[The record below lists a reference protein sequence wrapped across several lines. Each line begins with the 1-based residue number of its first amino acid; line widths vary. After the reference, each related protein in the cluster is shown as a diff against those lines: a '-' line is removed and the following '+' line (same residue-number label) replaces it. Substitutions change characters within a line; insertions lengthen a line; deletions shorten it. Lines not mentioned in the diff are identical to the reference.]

1 MNRDEKS
8 QKKPRKMDKSLIHEA
23 EHNSLLKSLEKNL
36 EIPQE
41 FTYADRKT
49 VDSEVSTLSETVL
62 PGMISHQPFVLSD
75 RQCGEQKLKEIPTR
89 LDISVDDLLAT
100 HDP

>member
-8 QKKPRKMDKSLIHEA
+8 QKKPRKMDRSLIHEA
-23 EHNSLLKSLEKNL
+23 EHNSLLKILEKNL

-49 VDSEVSTLSETVL
+49 VDSEVSTPNETGL
-62 PGMISHQPFVLSD
+62 QGIISHQPLVLSD
-75 RQCGEQKLKEIPTR
+75 RQCGK
-89 LDISVDDLLAT
+89 
-100 HDP
+100 

>member
-23 EHNSLLKSLEKNL
+23 EHNSLLKILEKNL
-36 EIPQE
+36 EIPPE

-49 VDSEVSTLSETVL
+49 VDSEVSTPDETVL
-62 PGMISHQPFVLSD
+62 QGMISHQLLVLSD
-75 RQCGEQKLKEIPTR
+75 
-89 LDISVDDLLAT
+89 SVESKNEEKSL
-100 HDP
+100 PG